1 MLLITRKY
9 RKGRLCK
16 MSIQENLNRIR
27 GQIDAAT
34 ARSQKS
40 GSEISL
46 VAVSK
51 YSTAEDVLEA
61 ARLGQTVFAENRV
74 QQLMEKWSRLEELR
88 GQGVEIPKLTWHLIG
103 HLQTNKVKYIV
114 GKVDLIHSVD
124 SIHLAEE
131 IERQSARKGVVSQ
144 ILLEVNVSG
153 EESKSGI
160 ALEEI
165 DNFCKEMERFSN
177 VQLKGLMTMA
187 PKGAEEAELRRIFST
202 LYEKFVDKKHQMMH
216 NVDMTYLS
224 MGMSAD
230 FEVAIEE
237 GANMIRVGHGVFL

>member
-1 MLLITRKY
+1 M
-9 RKGRLCK
+9 G
-16 MSIQENLNRIR
+16 IQENLENVQNRIHKALVKA
-27 GQIDAAT
+27 G
-34 ARSQKS
+34 RSEDS
-40 GSEISL
+40 VTL

-51 YSTAEDVLEA
+51 YSTAREVLEA
-61 ARLGQTVFAENRV
+61 ASCGQRVFAENRV
-74 QQLMEKWSRLEELR
+74 QQLLEKWEQLEDFR
-88 GQGVEIPKLTWHLIG
+88 KQGVAVPELTWHLIG

-114 GKVDLIHSVD
+114 GKVALIHSVD
-124 SIHLAEE
+124 SIRLAEE
-131 IERQSARKGVVSQ
+131 INRVGERKGVVTD

-160 ALEEI
+160 APAEI
-165 DNFCKEMERFSN
+165 DDFMQAMASLPFVR
-177 VQLKGLMTMA
+177 LKGLMTMA
-187 PKGAEEAELRRIFST
+187 PKGAPEAELRKIFSY
-202 LYEKFVDKKHQMMH
+202 LYEKFVDKKCTMMH

>member
-1 MLLITRKY
+1 
-9 RKGRLCK
+9 
-16 MSIQENLNRIR
+16 MSIDQNLNRVHAQIEAAAQRR
-27 GQIDAAT
+27 GVSANC
-34 ARSQKS
+34 
-40 GSEISL
+40 ISL

-74 QQLMEKWSRLEELR
+74 QQLMEKWNRLEELR
-88 GQGVEIPKLTWHLIG
+88 TQGVVIPEIQWHLIG

-114 GKVDLIHSVD
+114 GKVALIHSVD
-124 SIHLAEE
+124 SIRLVEE
-131 IERQSARKGVVSQ
+131 IDRQSAKKGIVSQ

-160 ALEEI
+160 SLEEI
-165 DNFCKEMERFSN
+165 DSFCKEMERFN
-177 VQLKGLMTMA
+177 YVQLKGFMTMA
-187 PKGAEEAELRRIFST
+187 PKGAEEPELRRIFSA
-202 LYEKFVDKKHQMMH
+202 LYEKFVDKKQQMLH

-237 GANMIRVGHGVFL
+237 GANVIRVGHGVFL

>member
-1 MLLITRKY
+1 
-9 RKGRLCK
+9 
-16 MSIQENLNRIR
+16 MSIEQNLNRVHTQINAAAKKR
-27 GQIDAAT
+27 GE
-34 ARSQKS
+34 K
-40 GSEISL
+40 GSAISL

-61 ARLGQTVFAENRV
+61 ANFGQTVFAENRV
-74 QQLMEKWSRLEELR
+74 QQLMEKWSRIEELR
-88 GQGVEIPKLTWHLIG
+88 EQGVTIPELTWHSIG

-114 GKVDLIHSVD
+114 GKVALIHSVD
-124 SIHLAEE
+124 SIHLVEE
-131 IERQSARKGVVSQ
+131 IERQSERKGIISQ

-160 ALEEI
+160 SLEEI
-165 DNFCKEMERFSN
+165 DNFCKEMEHFRS

-187 PKGAEEAELRRIFST
+187 PKGAEETELRRIFST
-202 LYEKFVDKKHQMMH
+202 LYEKFVDKKRQMMH

-230 FEVAIEE
+230 FEIAIEE

>member
-1 MLLITRKY
+1 
-9 RKGRLCK
+9 
-16 MSIQENLNRIR
+16 MSIEQNLKRIHTQIEAAAARR
-27 GQIDAAT
+27 GAKADC
-34 ARSQKS
+34 
-40 GSEISL
+40 ISL

-61 ARLGQTVFAENRV
+61 ARFGQTVFAENRV
-74 QQLMEKWSRLEELR
+74 QQLMEKWNRLEELR
-88 GQGVEIPKLTWHLIG
+88 TQGIVIPEITWHLIG

-114 GKVDLIHSVD
+114 GKVALIHSVD
-124 SIHLAEE
+124 SIRLVEE
-131 IERQSARKGVVSQ
+131 IDRQSAKKGIVSQ

-160 ALEEI
+160 SLGEI
-165 DNFCKEMERFSN
+165 DNFCKEMERFHC
-177 VQLKGLMTMA
+177 VELKGLMTMA
-187 PKGAEEAELRRIFST
+187 PKGAEEKELRRIFSA
-202 LYEKFVDKKHQMMH
+202 LYEKFVDKKQQMLH